1 MVVVQIVRQ
10 DHRVSVEHLAVLQQ
24 PLAPVAQNRPEIGLR
39 LVREG
44 ELHGI
49 LVHLAAL
56 VHLLHHVQHDGV
68 PEKAAIFVLVQ
79 FALLRGGSHALLRG
93 GSHALL
99 GSRRVRELFGV
110 AGQDRD

>member
-1 MVVVQIVRQ
+1 MQVARVAVVVVQIVRQ

-44 ELHGI
+44 ELHGV

-79 FALLRGGSHALLRG
+79 FALLRGGSHALL
-93 GSHALL
+93 
-99 GSRRVRELFGV
+99 GSRRVRELLGV